1 MRKIIPTCAVALAA
15 LALTLPGA
23 SEARTH
29 HYRHHHYRH
38 YASSGRSGCDAARH
52 RHRVNGAV
60 IGTVGG
66 GIVGAAA
73 HGGVGGTLLGA
84 GVGAL
89 AGNEIGKNSTHC

>member
-1 MRKIIPTCAVALAA
+1 VRKIIPTCAVALSA
-15 LALTLPGA
+15 LALTLPSA
-23 SEARTH
+23 SDARTH
-29 HYRHHHYRH
+29 HYRHHYRH
-38 YASSGRSGCDAARH
+38 YASSGRGCDAARH
-52 RHRVNGAV
+52 RHRVNGAI

-89 AGNEIGKNSTHC
+89 AGNEIGKNSTRC